1 MAIVMNRLIRMAEL
15 RSVVGLGHSQ
25 IYVLMAKNKFPKPVQ
40 ISERA
45 VGWRSDDIQQWIDAK
60 ERVKY

>member
-1 MAIVMNRLIRMAEL
+1 MNRLIRMREL

-25 IYVLMAKNKFPKPVQ
+25 IYLLVAKNKFPRPVH

-45 VGWRSDDIQQWIDAK
+45 VGWRSDDIAEWIEAR